1 MIFFSRTWDLV
12 YHRFVHSQLSVCGV
26 NGRNWRVLLIDED
39 VSCLTVNTDGKLLAV
54 GGVRGSVC
62 IRRIHDL
69 KVIQRFEPCS
79 SQVASIAFSA
89 EQEYLF
95 VSTVQGE
102 LSVLVVH
109 C

>member
-1 MIFFSRTWDLV
+1 MAL
-12 YHRFVHSQLSVCGV
+12 
-26 NGRNWRVLLIDED
+26 NGE
-39 VSCLTVNTDGKLLAV
+39 GKLLAL
-54 GGVRGSVC
+54 GGVRGGVC
-62 IRRIHDL
+62 IRRLHDL

-79 SQVASIAFSA
+79 SQVASIAFSV